1 MGIDV
6 QFLFPTA
13 DPHGAFQRLIQ
24 RYGLSRDESRLWAGT
39 RIRGVFELKGAGP
52 EASAPAPAPSLEGED
67 WASQANALL
76 SRRQAEAVERES
88 RRLLGP
94 HVVWSTLERWGA
106 CEDDPSSAEEL
117 VAEAREVA
125 GVLGVTEILCLPDT
139 WSLEEMVEEIGVE
152 DARRELQ
159 EITRPVS
166 QARAD
171 AWFSGD

>member
-6 QFLFPTA
+6 LFLFPTP

-24 RYGLSRDESRLWAGT
+24 HYGLSRNEWGLWEGP
-39 RIRGVFELKGAGP
+39 RIRGAFKLKGADP

-76 SRRQAEAVERES
+76 SRRQAEAVEREA

-94 HVVWSTLERWGA
+94 HVVWSTLERWRA
-106 CEDDPSSAEEL
+106 CEEDPSGAEEL

-125 GVLGVTEILCLPDT
+125 RVLGVTELLCMGDA
-139 WSLEEMVEEIGVE
+139 WSVEEMVEEIGVE

-166 QARAD
+166 KATAD
-171 AWFSGD
+171 AWFSRD